1 MIYYI
6 TSKTDCGII
15 IDSVSEDYT
24 ALKNKFPNETIYF
37 SDKPI
42 LSVYIVNPK
51 KYVEEENNPS
61 D

>member
-6 TSKTDCGII
+6 TSKTECGTI
-15 IDSVSEDYT
+15 IDSVSEDYQ
-24 ALKNKFPNETIYF
+24 ALRKKFPNETIYF

-42 LSVYIVNPK
+42 TSVYIVNPK
-51 KYVEEENNPS
+51 KYEENNPS